1 MNRKPP
7 QGGEAGRLTGHGRPP
22 FLFQHTMK
30 TENNDFWRDLLLAS
44 LRGLSNGLTYAILAV
59 ALFTAA
65 IFCSAATPP
74 TLADITLPAGVT
86 TNATFTGTG
95 YGVFRLNV
103 SSSDT
108 TLRDSTVAVFSPSPS
123 SNMIAI
129 NIQPYAKLVLDHTVI
144 SNDSGQNSMGVQG
157 LSHDTALEVR
167 NGSVITA
174 GRGLSIAG
182 NSRILIDASSVT
194 ATSAISLGA
203 IYAFHDNIDLTILN
217 GSTIRAGAN
226 DRAIYVDGGNANIR
240 IADSRIEGFIA
251 FGSSQIASSFSA
263 LNSTVT
269 GQIASTGSNVVSVTN
284 SDIGQTN
291 STSVLLTEG
300 GSVTI
305 TNSTMHG
312 NITQLAKSGNVTI
325 SKSTVAGLS
334 ATGSAAMTVRVTD
347 GSVIQAL
354 TPQSSVNGRG
364 LAASFENGS
373 RLEGMALGVG
383 KLSFDSTSRWELSAN
398 SQVGTLSLAGRINF
412 PATPT
417 TLMVDDLVGN
427 GGTISISAALK
438 GDETP
443 ISRIFITKS
452 ATGLTHLQIINA
464 GGAGSLT
471 KRGIKV
477 VDYMSTAQPS
487 SGTFDMPAGPVI
499 VGPFSYAL
507 KQLQDGDYYLVS
519 EVAPAARLPAVTL
532 FAHQDWTQRAVGSYL
547 EHPRSGVWT
556 TGQASNTWNDTGDG
570 LRTHVTTHAL
580 RAGSSLGSWQALDLG
595 AIAGINDLSVAGAEG
610 RIDLSSFEAV
620 LTASSSHNWGFME
633 VSVGGQRLR
642 HATHVLGNTLRS
654 QGWNFLGA
662 FEAGRSWHW
671 KSICV
676 TPSVQAIA
684 QTGDLDA
691 TQGTTLRVR
700 YGNANLV
707 TIRGAVNV
715 AYRPR
720 SACLLW
726 LSVGGTS
733 RSDAS
738 TTAHLTY
745 QGGEEFRVASAM
757 AGLSALVESGIDL
770 RLADRVHF
778 YGFARYNCG
787 PRSHGLAAGVGIR
800 RDYR

>member
-1 MNRKPP
+1 
-7 QGGEAGRLTGHGRPP
+7 
-22 FLFQHTMK
+22 MK
-30 TENNDFWRDLLLAS
+30 TENNDFWGDLLLAS
-44 LRGLSNGLTYAILAV
+44 LRGLTNGLTYAILAV

-65 IFCSAATPP
+65 VFCSAATIP

-108 TLRDSTVAVFSPSPS
+108 TLRDSTVAVVSPSPS

-129 NIQPYAKLVLDHTVI
+129 NIQSYAKLVLDHTVI

-194 ATSAISLGA
+194 ATSAVSLGA

-226 DRAIYVDGGNANIR
+226 GRAIYLDGGNANIR

-263 LNSTVT
+263 MNSTIT
-269 GQIASTGSNVVSVTN
+269 GQIASTGGNAVSATN

-291 STSVLLTEG
+291 STSLLLTEG
-300 GSVTI
+300 GSVAI
-305 TNSTMHG
+305 TNSTLHG

-412 PATPT
+412 PAAPT

-443 ISRIFITKS
+443 ISRIFIAKS
-452 ATGLTHLQIINA
+452 ATGLTHLQITNA
-464 GGAGSLT
+464 GGGGSLT
-471 KRGIKV
+471 KQGIKI

-487 SGTFDMPAGPVI
+487 AAGTFDMPAGPVI

-519 EVAPAARLPAVTL
+519 EVAPAARLPSVTL
-532 FAHQDWTQRAVGSYL
+532 FALQDWAQRAVGSYL
-547 EHPRSGVWT
+547 ERPRSGVWT

-570 LRTHVTTHAL
+570 LRTHVTAQAL
-580 RAGSSLGSWQALDLG
+580 RAGSSLGTWSALDLG
-595 AIAGINDLSVAGAEG
+595 AVAGINALSAAGAEG
-610 RIDLSSFEAV
+610 RIDLSSFEAM
-620 LTASSSHNWGFME
+620 LTASSSCDWGFME
-633 VSVGGQRLR
+633 VSVGGQRVR
-642 HATHVLGNTLRS
+642 HATHILGNTLRS
-654 QGWNFLGA
+654 QGWNLLGA
-662 FEAGRSWHW
+662 FEAGRSWQW
-671 KSICV
+671 KSIRL

-691 TQGTTLRVR
+691 AQGTTLRAR

-707 TIRGAVNV
+707 TIKGAVNV
-715 AYRPR
+715 AYKPR

-726 LSVGGTS
+726 LGVGGTS

-738 TTAHLTY
+738 TAAHLSY

-770 RLADRVHF
+770 RLADRLHF
-778 YGFARYNCG
+778 YGFARYNTG
-787 PRSHGLAAGVGIR
+787 ARSHGLTAGVGIR
-800 RDYR
+800 RDFR